1 MGRIL
6 SYFGHGWAGS
16 TARALDD
23 VVVAFANHSGFPIAF
38 GVPVALDPYGD
49 GVVPF
54 DPDRHTGAD
63 FVGVTVRAP
72 SKAPDNYY
80 EVTGSY
86 GPDDLVDVL
95 VRGHIVAR
103 VEDGD
108 TILGAPVS
116 IFKDT
121 GSFAVGTGDD
131 YIPLTNVRISVPL
144 EPRTGLAELLLT
156 TRNIL

>member
-1 MGRIL
+1 MGRVL
-6 SYFGHGWAGS
+6 SYFGNGWAGS
-16 TARALDD
+16 ISRAVDD
-23 VVVAFANHSGFPIAF
+23 IVVTCANHSGFPIAF
-38 GVPVALDPYGD
+38 GVPVALDPNGD

-54 DPDRHTGAD
+54 DPDHHTAAD
-63 FVGVTVRAP
+63 FVGVTVRNP
-72 SKAPDNYY
+72 SKAPENYQ
-80 EVTGSY
+80 EITGSY
-86 GPDDLVDVL
+86 GPDDPVDVL

-121 GSFAVGTGDD
+121 GSFAVGEGDD

-144 EPRTGLAELLLT
+144 EPRSGLAELLLT

>member
-38 GVPVALDPYGD
+38 GVPVALDANGD

-54 DPDRHTGAD
+54 DPETHTAAD
-63 FVGVTVRAP
+63 FVGVTVRNPAKTP
-72 SKAPDNYY
+72 ESYS
-80 EVTGSY
+80 EITGSY
-86 GPDDLVDVL
+86 GPDDPVDVL